1 MTSLIAGGCGF
12 IGLAMAEHLL
22 AAGEDVVLFDRNDL
36 HPVAKRCFDGLPG
49 TYTLVRG
56 DIREEAPIAQAIG
69 DHKVKH
75 IYYGAAVTSGDDRER
90 EFPELTIQV
99 NLVGLAHALKASAK
113 AGVERVIN
121 ISSGAAY
128 GHGAFGDTGWDGPL
142 DEYGTREDP
151 IKIYGMTKFG
161 SERLTRRYAYLS
173 GMSAVSVRL
182 STIWGPWEIDSGMRD
197 TLSAPMQTAKL
208 ARAGKAVIL
217 PRKDHLD
224 WTYSRHVAGALKA
237 LMTAPGDNLKSDIFN
252 VTSARQ
258 IATLDMCPKLA
269 AAYPAFSYKLAEPGD
284 TPTVN
289 LWGDADRFP
298 MKPDRLADEAGHRLP
313 DNLDATMD
321 DFVVWLADFGD
332 FWGDS

>member
-12 IGLAMAEHLL
+12 IGLATAEHLL
-22 AAGEDVVLFDRNDL
+22 AAGEDVVLFDLNEL

-49 TYTLVRG
+49 NYTLVRG
-56 DIREEAPIAQAIG
+56 DIRELGPITQALG
-69 DHKVKH
+69 DHRIKH
-75 IYYGAAVTSGDDRER
+75 VYYGAAVTSGDDRER

-99 NLVGLAHALKASAK
+99 NLVGLAHTLKAAAK
-113 AGVERVIN
+113 SGVERLIN

-128 GHGAFGDTGWDGPL
+128 GHGAFGKTGWDGPL
-142 DEYGTREDP
+142 DEYGTREEP
-151 IKIYGMTKFG
+151 IKVYGMTKWG
-161 SERLTRRYAYLS
+161 SERLTRRYADLS

-208 ARAGKAVIL
+208 ARAGKAAIL

-224 WTYSRHVAGALKA
+224 WTYSRHVAAALKA
-237 LMTAPGDNLKSDIFN
+237 LMNAPAENLKSDLFN

-258 IATLDMCPKLA
+258 IATLDICPKLA
-269 AAYPAFSYKLAEPGD
+269 AAYPEFSYKLAGPND
-284 TPTVN
+284 SPTVN

-298 MKPDRLADEAGHRLP
+298 MSPDRLADEAGHRLP
-313 DNLDATMD
+313 DDLDATMD
-321 DFVVWLADFGD
+321 DFVGWLSAYGD
-332 FWGDS
+332 FWADT